1 MSLRLLAQL
10 FCRSMLTE
18 NTACHSFAAVGHLV
32 DCPHCSNESIKFM
45 VLPCVS
51 QKQAVLHTIANKN
64 TGAMLFFTPLVLI
77 WIKVD
82 YVLPVVC
89 TVATFAAIQEGHYI
103 RTRKTEEM

>member
-1 MSLRLLAQL
+1 
-10 FCRSMLTE
+10 
-18 NTACHSFAAVGHLV
+18 
-32 DCPHCSNESIKFM
+32 
-45 VLPCVS
+45 
-51 QKQAVLHTIANKN
+51 
-64 TGAMLFFTPLVLI
+64 MLFFTPLVLI